1 MAQLPSTLDTS
12 LSAGHAGVSVAI
24 AAPPAGALLIALS
37 LAAHAIGAVALGYL
51 PATADRT
58 GPRFEEVAVTLMRP
72 PPPVIEPV
80 EPEPV
85 VLAEPE
91 LPVLAPRAID
101 RTTPSTPE
109 VIPDVPPV
117 IEPTPAPVTAAPPSV
132 DDIFGD
138 PPPLAAVLTAEGTG
152 GAHTVASGSGSAPG
166 GRAGGS
172 GTTVGAGGGAGSEPS
187 IDDAAARRRARMA
200 YKRELERILRA
211 RSAYPRAAL
220 RDHLEGRVELAL
232 RIGADGS
239 VLAVRVVRGSTYS
252 LLDNAAIDSARAD
265 RLPAPP
271 AAAALSPSDEITVA
285 LVYVVR

>member
-1 MAQLPSTLDTS
+1 
-12 LSAGHAGVSVAI
+12 V
-24 AAPPAGALLIALS
+24 LLIVLS
-37 LAAHAIGAVALGYL
+37 IAAHAIGAVALGYL
-51 PATADRT
+51 PVGSDGAA
-58 GPRFEEVAVTLMRP
+58 PRLEEVAVTLVRP
-72 PPPVIEPV
+72 PPRAVAAPA
-80 EPEPV
+80 PEPV
-85 VLAEPE
+85 LMVEPE
-91 LPVLAPRAID
+91 LPTVAPRTSD
-101 RTTPSTPE
+101 RPTPSAPE
-109 VIPDVPPV
+109 VIAEAPPV
-117 IEPTPAPVTAAPPSV
+117 IEPTPAPITAAPPSA

-138 PPPLAAVLTAEGTG
+138 PPPLAAALVAE
-152 GAHTVASGSGSAPG
+152 GSGSAHAVATGTGSGPG
-166 GRAGGS
+166 GRAGGT
-172 GTTVGAGGGAGSEPS
+172 GTSVGAGGGAGGEPT

-239 VLAVRVVRGSTYS
+239 VLAVRVVQSSTYS

-271 AAAALSPSDEITVA
+271 PAARLSPSDEITVC